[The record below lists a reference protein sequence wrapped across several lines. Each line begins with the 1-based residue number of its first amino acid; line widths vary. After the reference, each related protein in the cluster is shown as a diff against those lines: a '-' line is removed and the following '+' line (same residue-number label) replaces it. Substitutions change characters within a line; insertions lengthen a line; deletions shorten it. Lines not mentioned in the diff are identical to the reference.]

1 MSDYEVKKLSQ
12 IIDYTTGKLNSNA
25 AVADGQYPFFTCAR
39 ETYRTDT
46 WSFDCECVIL
56 AGNNAN
62 AEYPIK
68 YFDGGKFDAYQRTYV
83 MTPKDQNE
91 LDIRYLYYV
100 LELKLNLL
108 KTLSTGATTKFLTKT
123 ILDDLKINLPDIRTQ
138 KSIVSKLAPLEDLIE
153 NNTRR
158 IEILEEMARRIYREW
173 FLHFRFPSAQGRLRS
188 KALAT
193 ERSGEQAIPADSK
206 PKMVDSGT
214 ELGEIPEGWEVK
226 KLEEVIELTYGI
238 GLRKKDRVEGRYP
251 VYGSS
256 GIIDWHNDYHVE
268 GPGVIVGRKG
278 NVGSM
283 FWEYENFNPI
293 DTTYFVES
301 SLPLTYAFFNLQNQN
316 FINSD
321 AAVPGLS
328 KRQAN
333 TLPVLV
339 PDEKILKNFDTKIL
353 QLFDLKRVLNEKN
366 EKLKE
371 TRDLLLPKL
380 ISGKIDLQH
389 LILT

>member
-1 MSDYEVKKLSQ
+1 VSSSKVVTEKFEDICELVTDGTHDSPELQSDGVPFIKGKHISSG
-12 IIDYTTGKLNSNA
+12 IIDFDNCDYISEEDHKKVIKRVKPQKGDILFSNIGSVGDTARINSNIEFSIKN
-25 AVADGQYPFFTCAR
+25 VALFR
-39 ETYRTDT
+39 
-46 WSFDCECVIL
+46 
-56 AGNNAN
+56 AN
-62 AEYPIK
+62 ERKI
-68 YFDGGKFDAYQRTYV
+68 DAS
-83 MTPKDQNE
+83 
-91 LDIRYLYYV
+91 YLYYLV
-100 LELKLNLL
+100 RSPQFRNKALQLVSGSAQPFISLANLRGFEVSYFSD
-108 KTLSTGATTKFLTKT
+108 KQKQQKIASILSAF
-123 ILDDLKINLPDIRTQ
+123 D
-138 KSIVSKLAPLEDLIE
+138 DLIE
-153 NNTRR
+153 NNSRR

-173 FLHFRFPSAQGRLRS
+173 FVHFHYPGHEKDEL
-188 KALAT
+188 
-193 ERSGEQAIPADSK
+193 
-206 PKMVDSGT
+206 VDSGT

-226 KLEEVIELTYGI
+226 KLKNIIDLTYGK
-238 GLRKKDRVEGRYP
+238 GLRKKDRVEGKYP

-293 DTTYFVES
+293 DTTYYVETE
-301 SLPLTYAFFNLQNQN
+301 LPLTYAFYNLHNQN

-328 KRQAN
+328 KRQAS

-339 PDEKILKNFDTKIL
+339 PDKDILKDFDSKL
-353 QLFDLKRVLNEKN
+353 FQLFDLKSVIETKN

-380 ISGKIDLQH
+380 ISGGIDVEEMKLA
-389 LILT
+389 I